1 MAHFE
6 EVRGA
11 GGWFEVMAT
20 RRSVRY
26 YRGEPLPP
34 ELVDRL
40 LVAASWAPSSH
51 NRQPWRFALIR
62 DRACKDRLAR
72 AMGEHLRSDRQ
83 RDGDPESL
91 IERDVERSYLRITN
105 APVVVALCLSMIDMN
120 EYPEHRRRHAEYLM
134 AVQSLAMAGQNL
146 LLAAHS
152 EGLGACWLC
161 APLFCRNTVSS
172 ALKLPGDWEPQ
183 ALVTLGWPAE
193 IGKTPMRRP
202 TQEIVMRIE

>member
-11 GGWFEVMAT
+11 GGWFEVMVT
-20 RRSVRY
+20 RRSVRF

-72 AMGEHLRSDRQ
+72 AMDEHLRSDRQ

-91 IERDVERSYLRITN
+91 IERDVERSYVRITN
-105 APVVVALCLSMIDMN
+105 APVVVALCLSMIDMD
-120 EYPEHRRRHAEYLM
+120 EYPEHRRRHAEY
-134 AVQSLAMAGQNL
+134 
-146 LLAAHS
+146 
-152 EGLGACWLC
+152 
-161 APLFCRNTVSS
+161 
-172 ALKLPGDWEPQ
+172 
-183 ALVTLGWPAE
+183 
-193 IGKTPMRRP
+193 
-202 TQEIVMRIE
+202 